1 MGSCLRSAALREE
14 NACAPRPYLSKGQDC
29 AQWSGSLLL
38 PPDEPALPSAP
49 MADTPG
55 SGTDTSSAAEHPLC
69 SSKDGCTWGGG
80 GGGRWRVGQ
89 KGQDNLGNKIQPW
102 KPPAPPTP
110 LGLLTGSQWGRAV
123 PHSLRGQTECPR
135 SRSGWSLWYRWVGEV
150 RRAGLGRVRKMR
162 GESKLLTNEYIDGI
176 RFKPRQEL
184 SLEIDA
190 LKVHVDSAENIKTV
204 RVHDLLGGG
213 WQMGLL
219 DW

>member
-1 MGSCLRSAALREE
+1 MHNGLVLFCCLQVNRLFSWPPWPILQDPAPIPAAPPSIYR
-14 NACAPRPYLSKGQDC
+14 APVQTG
-29 AQWSGSLLL
+29 
-38 PPDEPALPSAP
+38 AP
-49 MADTPG
+49 GA
-55 SGTDTSSAAEHPLC
+55 
-69 SSKDGCTWGGG
+69 GGG
-80 GGGRWRVGQ
+80 GGGWRVGQ

-135 SRSGWSLWYRWVGEV
+135 SRSEWSLWYRWVGEV
-150 RRAGLGRVRKMR
+150 RKAGLGRVRKMR